1 MAGWMSGREG
11 ATDGNVAET
20 VAGQVVEDAITRI
33 EQMPAEQRD
42 AMMREARATVRGKQR
57 PEG

>member
-1 MAGWMSGREG
+1 MSGREG

-20 VAGQVVEDAITRI
+20 VAGQVVEDAMTRI